1 MTMLALAQI
10 NPKVGDVQGNLA
22 KICRFIKTA
31 KKKGALLIIFPEM
44 ALLGYPPRDL
54 LDRPTLI
61 SQAINALD
69 SLIPLSDTID
79 IIIGNIAKNK
89 SGKPLCNAGYWLA
102 QKKIKTV
109 FYKNLLPTY
118 DVFDEARHFEPG
130 KLITIVPFK
139 NKRVALSI
147 CEDMWGQT
155 FDHYTRDPFEQLN
168 NQKLD
173 WIINLS
179 ASPFEKDKN
188 KKRIDRLHYLAK
200 NHQATCIYVNQV
212 GGNDELLFDGN
223 SMVVNADEKLLL
235 SGPIADEKLLYLDLE
250 KNLEKPTPSQ
260 NKTHASESLLKV
272 LTMGIKDYVHKTGF
286 QKVILGLSGGIDSA
300 LVATLAVKALGAKNV
315 TALFMPSRYT
325 SKESGRDSRELA
337 KNLGITLK
345 EISIDPI
352 HSQFLKEFK
361 KVFYIKNIKNIKN
374 KKEDATEENIQAR
387 IRANWLMA
395 FANKEQSL
403 LLTTGNKSEIAVGY
417 CTLYGD
423 MCGALN
429 PIGDLYKTEV
439 YQLAEWINRKT
450 EVIPK
455 NILTRAPSAELRLNQ
470 TDQDSLPDYAEL
482 DFILKKLVEENKNVE
497 EIIALGT
504 NKTIAKKVNHLL
516 QISEHKRRQA
526 APILRVSSKAFG
538 MGRRYP
544 IAASY
549 KA

>member
-1 MTMLALAQI
+1 MTIALAQI

-61 SQAINALD
+61 AQALNALD
-69 SLIPLSDTID
+69 VLIPLSDTID

-89 SGKPLCNAGYWLA
+89 SGKSLCNAGYWLA

-130 KLITIVPFK
+130 KQLTIVPFK
-139 NKRVALSI
+139 NKKVALSI

-155 FDHYTRDPFEQLN
+155 FDHYDRDPFAQLH
-168 NQKLD
+168 NQKID

-179 ASPFEKDKN
+179 ASPFEKDKT
-188 KKRIDRLHYLAK
+188 KKRLDRLQSLAK

-212 GGNDELLFDGN
+212 GANDELLFDGN

-260 NKTHASESLLKV
+260 NKTNASESLLKV

-361 KVFYIKNIKNIKN
+361 KVFYIKNIKN

-439 YQLAEWINRKT
+439 YQLAEWINRKKQI
-450 EVIPK
+450 IPK

-482 DFILKKLVEENKNVE
+482 DFILKKLVEENKSVE
-497 EIIALGT
+497 EIIELGT
-504 NKTIAKKVNHLL
+504 SKTVVEKVNRLL
-516 QISEHKRRQA
+516 QLSEHKRRQA

-544 IAASY
+544 IATSY
-549 KA
+549 RS